1 MTGAGALVRDR
12 RAVVGL
18 AILATFAFVA
28 VLAPIL
34 APLDPNAQ
42 PDILRTRFLAPFSS
56 GPDGTTY
63 WLGTDRFGR
72 DILSR
77 LMYGA
82 RISLTVGTLSV
93 AVSVLVGCVVG
104 ISAALGGGW
113 IERVLMAITDTVLAH
128 TASGGVAHAGC
139 TVGAQFVAGRA
150 GTGLDR
156 LDGHAR
162 LARAEVKGILA
173 RPYLEA
179 ARAMGVSGPRLVWHH
194 LLPNT
199 MTPVIV
205 AAALAVGNAITL
217 ESGLSFLGLGV
228 PPPAPSWGNMIAT
241 GRDALVY
248 APWIAI
254 LPGIVLVI
262 AVVATSLIGDGLRDA
277 LDPTTRQSPAH
288 RVVATEGT
296 EGTE

>member
-1 MTGAGALVRDR
+1 MTSARALVRDR

-18 AILATFAFVA
+18 AILATFELVA

-82 RISLTVGTLSV
+82 RISLTVGILSV
-93 AVSVLVGCVVG
+93 AVSVLVGCAVG

-113 IERVLMAITDTVLAH
+113 IERVLMAITDTVLAMPRLVVLL
-128 TASGGVAHAGC
+128 TLAALWEPSLWLVVLVLGL
-139 TVGAQFVAGRA
+139 
-150 GTGLDR
+150 TGWM
-156 LDGHAR
+156 GIAR

-173 RPYLEA
+173 RPYLDA

-217 ESGLSFLGLGV
+217 ESGLSFLGIGV

-241 GRDALVY
+241 GRDALVH

-254 LPGIVLVI
+254 LPGIVLVM
-262 AVVATSLIGDGLRDA
+262 AVVATSLIGDSLRDA
-277 LDPTTRQSPAH
+277 LDPTTR
-288 RVVATEGT
+288 VARQDGRTPPEN
-296 EGTE
+296 E

>member
-1 MTGAGALVRDR
+1 MTSARALVRDR

-18 AILATFAFVA
+18 AILATFALVA

-82 RISLTVGTLSV
+82 RISLTVGILSV
-93 AVSVLVGCVVG
+93 AVSVLVGCTVG

-113 IERVLMAITDTVLAH
+113 IERVLMAITDTVLAMPRLVVLL
-128 TASGGVAHAGC
+128 TLAALWEPSLWLVVLVLGL
-139 TVGAQFVAGRA
+139 
-150 GTGLDR
+150 TGWM
-156 LDGHAR
+156 GIAR

-173 RPYLEA
+173 RPYLDA

-217 ESGLSFLGLGV
+217 ESGLSFLGIGV

-241 GRDALVY
+241 GRDALVH

-254 LPGIVLVI
+254 LPGIVLVM
-262 AVVATSLIGDGLRDA
+262 AVVATSLIGDSLRDA
-277 LDPTTRQSPAH
+277 LDPTTRWPD
-288 RVVATEGT
+288 RRRPPGT
-296 EGTE
+296 

>member
-1 MTGAGALVRDR
+1 MTGARALVRDR
-12 RAVVGL
+12 RAVIGF
-18 AILATFAFVA
+18 AILATFAVVA

-82 RISLTVGTLSV
+82 RISLTVGMLSV
-93 AVSVLVGCVVG
+93 AVSVLIGCVVG

-113 IERVLMAITDTVLAH
+113 IERALMAITDTVLAMPRLIVLL
-128 TASGGVAHAGC
+128 TLAALWEPSLWLVVLVLGL
-139 TVGAQFVAGRA
+139 
-150 GTGLDR
+150 TGWM
-156 LDGHAR
+156 GIAR

-173 RPYLEA
+173 RPYLDA
-179 ARAMGVSGPRLVWHH
+179 ARATGVSGLRLVWFH

-217 ESGLSFLGLGV
+217 ESGLSFLGIGV

-241 GRDALVY
+241 GRDALVH
-248 APWIAI
+248 APWIAV
-254 LPGIVLVI
+254 LPGIFLVL
-262 AVVATSLIGDGLRDA
+262 AVVATNLIGDSLRDA
-277 LDPTTRQSPAH
+277 LDPTTRENPAH
-288 RVVATEGT
+288 LPLPQRTKR
-296 EGTE
+296 

>member
-1 MTGAGALVRDR
+1 MTSARALVRDR

-18 AILATFAFVA
+18 AILATFALVA

-82 RISLTVGTLSV
+82 RISLTVGILSV
-93 AVSVLVGCVVG
+93 AVSVLVGCAVG

-113 IERVLMAITDTVLAH
+113 IERVLMAITDTILAMPRLVVLLTL
-128 TASGGVAHAGC
+128 TALWEPSLWLVVLVLGL
-139 TVGAQFVAGRA
+139 
-150 GTGLDR
+150 TGWM
-156 LDGHAR
+156 GIAR

-173 RPYLEA
+173 RPYLDA

-205 AAALAVGNAITL
+205 ATALAVGNAITL
-217 ESGLSFLGLGV
+217 ESGLSFLGIGV

-241 GRDALVY
+241 GRDALVH

-254 LPGIVLVI
+254 LPGIVLVM
-262 AVVATSLIGDGLRDA
+262 AVVATSLIGDSQRDA
-277 LDPTTRQSPAH
+277 LEPTTRENPAH
-288 RVVATEGT
+288 PPSPQRTKR
-296 EGTE
+296 

>member
-113 IERVLMAITDTVLAH
+113 IERVLMAITDTVLAIPRLVVLL
-128 TASGGVAHAGC
+128 TLAALWEPSLWLVVLVLGL
-139 TVGAQFVAGRA
+139 
-150 GTGLDR
+150 TGWM
-156 LDGHAR
+156 GIAR

-217 ESGLSFLGLGV
+217 ESGLSFLGIGV

-241 GRDALVY
+241 GRDALVH

-254 LPGIVLVI
+254 LPGIVLVM
-262 AVVATSLIGDGLRDA
+262 AVVATSLIGDSLRDA
-277 LDPTTRQSPAH
+277 LDPTTRNGWPD
-288 RVVATEGT
+288 RMKPPGR
-296 EGTE
+296 

>member
-1 MTGAGALVRDR
+1 MTGARALVRDR
-12 RAVVGL
+12 RAVIGF
-18 AILATFAFVA
+18 AILATFAVVA

-82 RISLTVGTLSV
+82 RISLTVGMLSV
-93 AVSVLVGCVVG
+93 AVSVLIGCVVG

-113 IERVLMAITDTVLAH
+113 IERALMAITDTVLAMPRLVVLL
-128 TASGGVAHAGC
+128 TLAALWEPSLWLVVLVLGL
-139 TVGAQFVAGRA
+139 
-150 GTGLDR
+150 TGWM
-156 LDGHAR
+156 GIAR

-173 RPYLEA
+173 RPYLDA
-179 ARAMGVSGPRLVWHH
+179 ARATGVSGLRLVWFH

-217 ESGLSFLGLGV
+217 ESGLSFLGIGV

-241 GRDALVY
+241 GRDALVH
-248 APWIAI
+248 APWIAV
-254 LPGIVLVI
+254 LPGIFLVL
-262 AVVATSLIGDGLRDA
+262 AVVATNLIGDSLRDA
-277 LDPTTRQSPAH
+277 LDPTTRGNPAH
-288 RVVATEGT
+288 PPLPQRTQR
-296 EGTE
+296 

>member
-1 MTGAGALVRDR
+1 MIGF
-12 RAVVGL
+12 
-18 AILATFAFVA
+18 AILATFAVVA
-28 VLAPIL
+28 ILAPIL

-82 RISLTVGTLSV
+82 RISLTVGMLSV
-93 AVSVLVGCVVG
+93 AVSVLIGCVVG
-104 ISAALGGGW
+104 ISAALWGGW
-113 IERVLMAITDTVLAH
+113 IERALMAITDTVLAMPRLVVLL
-128 TASGGVAHAGC
+128 TLAALWEPSLWLVVLVLGL
-139 TVGAQFVAGRA
+139 
-150 GTGLDR
+150 TGWM
-156 LDGHAR
+156 GIAR

-173 RPYLEA
+173 RPYLDA
-179 ARAMGVSGPRLVWHH
+179 ARATGVSGLRLVWFH

-217 ESGLSFLGLGV
+217 ESGLSFLGIGV

-241 GRDALVY
+241 GRDALVH

-254 LPGIVLVI
+254 LPGIALVM
-262 AVVATSLIGDGLRDA
+262 AVVATNLIGDSLRDA
-277 LDPTTRQSPAH
+277 LDPTTR
-288 RVVATEGT
+288 VAWQDGRTPPEN
-296 EGTE
+296 E

>member
-1 MTGAGALVRDR
+1 MTGARALVRDR
-12 RAVVGL
+12 RALVGL

-42 PDILRTRFLAPFSS
+42 PDILRTRFLAPFST
-56 GPDGTTY
+56 GPDGITY

-82 RISLTVGTLSV
+82 RISLTVGILSV
-93 AVSVLVGCVVG
+93 AVSVLVGCGVG

-113 IERVLMAITDTVLAH
+113 IERVLMAITDTVLAMPRLVVLL
-128 TASGGVAHAGC
+128 TLAALWEPSLWLVVLVLGL
-139 TVGAQFVAGRA
+139 
-150 GTGLDR
+150 TGWM
-156 LDGHAR
+156 GIAR

-173 RPYLEA
+173 RPYVDA

-217 ESGLSFLGLGV
+217 ESGLSFLGIGV

-241 GRDALVY
+241 GRDALVH

-254 LPGIVLVI
+254 LPGIVLVM
-262 AVVATSLIGDGLRDA
+262 AVVATSLIGDSLRDA
-277 LDPTTRQSPAH
+277 LDPTTRWPD
-288 RVVATEGT
+288 RRRPPGT
-296 EGTE
+296 

>member
-1 MTGAGALVRDR
+1 MTSARALVRDR

-18 AILATFAFVA
+18 AILATFALVA

-82 RISLTVGTLSV
+82 RISLTVGILSV
-93 AVSVLVGCVVG
+93 AVSVLVGCTVG

-113 IERVLMAITDTVLAH
+113 IERVLMAITDTVLAMPRLVVLL
-128 TASGGVAHAGC
+128 TLAALWEPSLWLVVLVLGL
-139 TVGAQFVAGRA
+139 
-150 GTGLDR
+150 TGWM
-156 LDGHAR
+156 GIAR

-173 RPYLEA
+173 RPYLDA

-217 ESGLSFLGLGV
+217 ESGLSFLGIGV

-241 GRDALVY
+241 GRDALVH

-254 LPGIVLVI
+254 LPGIVLVM
-262 AVVATSLIGDGLRDA
+262 AVVATSLIGDSLRDA
-277 LDPTTRQSPAH
+277 LDPTTRVGWQDGKTPP
-288 RVVATEGT
+288 EN
-296 EGTE
+296 E

>member
-1 MTGAGALVRDR
+1 MTGGRALVRDR
-12 RAVVGL
+12 RAMIGF
-18 AILATFAFVA
+18 AILATFAVVA
-28 VLAPIL
+28 ILAPIL

-82 RISLTVGTLSV
+82 RISLTVGMLSV
-93 AVSVLVGCVVG
+93 AVSVLIGCVVG

-113 IERVLMAITDTVLAH
+113 IERALMAITDTVLAMPRLVVLL
-128 TASGGVAHAGC
+128 TLAALWEPSLWLVVLVLGL
-139 TVGAQFVAGRA
+139 
-150 GTGLDR
+150 TGWM
-156 LDGHAR
+156 GIAR

-173 RPYLEA
+173 RPYLDA
-179 ARAMGVSGPRLVWHH
+179 ARATGVSGLRLVWFH

-217 ESGLSFLGLGV
+217 ESGLSFLGIGV

-241 GRDALVY
+241 GRDALVH
-248 APWIAI
+248 APWIAV
-254 LPGIVLVI
+254 LPGIFLVM
-262 AVVATSLIGDGLRDA
+262 AVVATNLIGDSLRDA
-277 LDPTTRQSPAH
+277 LDPTTRANPTRPPLPQ
-288 RVVATEGT
+288 RTKR
-296 EGTE
+296 

>member
-82 RISLTVGTLSV
+82 RISLTVGILSV
-93 AVSVLVGCVVG
+93 AVSVLVGCAVG

-113 IERVLMAITDTVLAH
+113 IERVLMAITDTVLAIPRLVVLL
-128 TASGGVAHAGC
+128 TLAALWEPSLWLVVLVLGL
-139 TVGAQFVAGRA
+139 
-150 GTGLDR
+150 TGWM
-156 LDGHAR
+156 GIAR

-217 ESGLSFLGLGV
+217 ESGLSFLGVGV

-241 GRDALVY
+241 GRDALVH

-254 LPGIVLVI
+254 LPGLVLVM
-262 AVVATSLIGDGLRDA
+262 AVVATSLIGDSLRDA
-277 LDPTTRQSPAH
+277 LDPTTRN
-288 RVVATEGT
+288 G
-296 EGTE
+296 